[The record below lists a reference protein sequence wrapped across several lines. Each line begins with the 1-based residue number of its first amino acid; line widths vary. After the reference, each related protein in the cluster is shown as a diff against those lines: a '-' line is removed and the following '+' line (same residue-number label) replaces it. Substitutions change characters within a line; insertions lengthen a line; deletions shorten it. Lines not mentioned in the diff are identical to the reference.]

1 MKEYLVISKFWQ
13 QTHRTNMFEPEL
25 YWWTEM
31 SITNQF
37 SSDSEKT
44 SQEWILFQQR
54 PGYCEIVSASLS
66 E

>member
-1 MKEYLVISKFWQ
+1 
-13 QTHRTNMFEPEL
+13 MFEPKL